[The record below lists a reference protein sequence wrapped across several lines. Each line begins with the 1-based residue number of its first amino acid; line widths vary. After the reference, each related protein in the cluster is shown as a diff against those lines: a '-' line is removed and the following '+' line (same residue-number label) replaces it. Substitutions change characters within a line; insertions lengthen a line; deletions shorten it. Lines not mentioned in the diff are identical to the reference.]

1 MTDRCRRIM
10 PVALVPRPWDFTPKS
25 TDPATPRDTSASTSV
40 PDGGPTSIPLM
51 VTPNGATSTAN
62 PEGAHDLPA
71 VTVTPPTPPASQTLK
86 TSTEEAPPTVSVIA
100 AAA

>member
-1 MTDRCRRIM
+1 M
-10 PVALVPRPWDFTPKS
+10 PVALVPRPWDFPQPPPKS
-25 TDPATPRDTSASTSV
+25 SEPADASAPTSV
-40 PDGGPTSIPLM
+40 PDPGATSVPLM